1 MSVEALLS
9 KPTFKDFLTLR
20 GSKEGSACRVPVVQT
35 LPADSLTPVAAY
47 LRLRDQSSHNFLFES
62 IEGGE
67 HLARYSFVGFRPSLL
82 LRVWPDRTELEWRE
96 GPRAGEVDHP
106 EGDPLDLLRSITAR
120 APLVDVPGLP
130 RFLGGAVGFFS
141 YDSVRL
147 IEDVPRR
154 NPDPL
159 DTPDINL
166 AFHDRLLAFDHLR
179 SLVHL
184 VRIVELRGNESNAEA
199 RGLWEE
205 ARGELIDLEQQ
216 LRRPLHRKAAGN
228 SGDSAQAKRD
238 ATPTFKST
246 ESRASFEG
254 KVARAKEHIL
264 AGDIFQVV
272 LSQRF
277 SAPLQVD
284 PFELYRA
291 VRVIN
296 PSPYLF
302 HLAMG
307 DHSLVGASPEML
319 VRVEGDEVQTLPIA
333 GTRKRGA
340 NEAEDRELA
349 EGLLADPK
357 ECAEHE
363 MLVDLGRN
371 DLGRVARFGTVA
383 LAEHRVIQ
391 YFSHV
396 MHMVSRVVARLRDD
410 VDALDALYA
419 CFPAGTLSGA
429 PKVRAMEIVEEQEVA
444 ARGVYGGAVGYL
456 DYRGDLDT
464 CIAIRTVVVHK
475 GIAHIQAGAG
485 IVFDSVPEHEFEE
498 TRNKAGA
505 LLQAVR
511 IASEG
516 SLGEP
521 F

>member
-1 MSVEALLS
+1 
-9 KPTFKDFLTLR
+9 
-20 GSKEGSACRVPVVQT
+20 
-35 LPADSLTPVAAY
+35 
-47 LRLRDQSSHNFLFES
+47 
-62 IEGGE
+62 
-67 HLARYSFVGFRPSLL
+67 
-82 LRVWPDRTELEWRE
+82 
-96 GPRAGEVDHP
+96 
-106 EGDPLDLLRSITAR
+106 
-120 APLVDVPGLP
+120 
-130 RFLGGAVGFFS
+130 
-141 YDSVRL
+141 
-147 IEDVPRR
+147 
-154 NPDPL
+154 
-159 DTPDINL
+159 
-166 AFHDRLLAFDHLR
+166 
-179 SLVHL
+179 
-184 VRIVELRGNESNAEA
+184 
-199 RGLWEE
+199 
-205 ARGELIDLEQQ
+205 
-216 LRRPLHRKAAGN
+216 
-228 SGDSAQAKRD
+228 
-238 ATPTFKST
+238 
-246 ESRASFEG
+246 
-254 KVARAKEHIL
+254 
-264 AGDIFQVV
+264 
-272 LSQRF
+272 
-277 SAPLQVD
+277 
-284 PFELYRA
+284 
-291 VRVIN
+291 
-296 PSPYLF
+296 
-302 HLAMG
+302 
-307 DHSLVGASPEML
+307 ML

-349 EGLLADPK
+349 EELLADPK

-475 GIAHIQAGAG
+475 GIAHVQAGAG

-498 TRNKAGA
+498 TRDKAGA

-521 F
+521 L